1 MGNEIAF
8 RLSGGIFF
16 NLILAARKKP
26 LANQNECLRE
36 LLYIFDRSVKGIVRE
51 QSWNQLR
58 QGSETVIR
66 SFTVIT

>member
-36 LLYIFDRSVKGIVRE
+36 LLYIFDRSARDCPGTVLE
-51 QSWNQLR
+51 PLR
-58 QGSETVIR
+58 QGLGTVIR
-66 SFTVIT
+66 SFAVII